1 MYRLLLE
8 ACTGNRGA
16 TKLAVFGNAEWVEAE
31 ILDFFYSILPISIYT
46 SLKWLNLV
54 SSLPIKKYIL
64 AQPAWLSS

>member
-31 ILDFFYSILPISIYT
+31 ILDFFFILFFPFPFT
-46 SLKWLNLV
+46 QV
-54 SSLPIKKYIL
+54 
-64 AQPAWLSS
+64 